1 MVTYLWATT
10 LDAWFCTLKKITK
23 EMKLWFFLSLGNST
37 EISRFS
43 PSKCTPA
50 YEWMLVCLLG
60 ICVGICFK
68 KCSCKWFFF
77 QKASEQNNQKIV
89 FAKIYV
95 ANGSNK
101 AVTDHITNELKG
113 AGVFVEEMIW
123 CLKHVFKLTLGREN
137 GSVAM
142 SW

>member
-1 MVTYLWATT
+1 
-10 LDAWFCTLKKITK
+10 
-23 EMKLWFFLSLGNST
+23 
-37 EISRFS
+37 
-43 PSKCTPA
+43 
-50 YEWMLVCLLG
+50 MLMCLLG

-68 KCSCKWFFF
+68 KCSCKWFFFFF

-113 AGVFVEEMIW
+113 AGVFVEEMI
-123 CLKHVFKLTLGREN
+123 
-137 GSVAM
+137 
-142 SW
+142 